1 MNMEYRR
8 NDIDISQFLPPVS
21 RDSRDMQEIMR
32 VENPEFML
40 LWEIMADLLDNQFIP
55 SMGELGLSH
64 WEWILEALPQ
74 DTDTIEDRRNRILR
88 LLAGTRPYTVE
99 KLQEMLDST
108 FGRGAVGVDLN
119 ENLYE
124 IWFIL
129 SKEMRERSGEVI
141 NYAEPIVPKNL
152 LLKTLVEEKVQT
164 KSNVGGGLYLV
175 DKEITILKPR
185 NYDISTTMYSGGALA
200 STTIEITRR

>member
-1 MNMEYRR
+1 MEYRR

-32 VENPEFML
+32 VENPEFIL

-55 SMGELGLSH
+55 TMGELGLSH
-64 WEWILEALPQ
+64 WEWILEVLPQ

-99 KLQEMLDST
+99 KLQEMLDAT

-119 ENLYE
+119 ENFYE
-124 IWFIL
+124 IWFVL

-164 KSNVGGGLYLV
+164 KANIGGSLFLV
-175 DKEITILKPR
+175 DREITILKPR
-185 NYDISTTMYSGGALA
+185 NYDISTTMYNGGALA

>member
-1 MNMEYRR
+1 MEYRR
-8 NDIDISQFLPPVS
+8 NDIDISKFLPPVS

-32 VENPEFML
+32 VENPEFIL

-64 WEWILEALPQ
+64 WEWILEVLPQ
-74 DTDTIEDRRNRILR
+74 DADTIEDRRNRILR

-99 KLQEMLDST
+99 KLQEMLDAT

-129 SKEMRERSGEVI
+129 SKEMRERSNEVI

-164 KSNVGGGLYLV
+164 KSNVGGSLYLV
-175 DKEITILKPR
+175 DKEITILKPK
-185 NYDISTTMYSGGALA
+185 NYDISTTIYNGGTLA

>member
-1 MNMEYRR
+1 MEYRR

-32 VENPEFML
+32 VENPEFIL

-55 SMGELGLSH
+55 TMGELGLSH
-64 WEWILEALPQ
+64 WEWILEVLPQ

-99 KLQEMLDST
+99 KLQEMLDAT
-108 FGRGAVGVDLN
+108 FGSGAVGVDLN

-129 SKEMRERSGEVI
+129 SKEMRERLSEVI

-152 LLKTLVEEKVQT
+152 LLKTLVEEKIQT
-164 KSNVGGGLYLV
+164 KLNVGGGLYLV

-185 NYDISTTMYSGGALA
+185 DYDISTTIYNGGALA
-200 STTIEITRR
+200 GTTIEITRR

>member
-1 MNMEYRR
+1 MEYRR

-21 RDSRDMQEIMR
+21 RDSQDIQEVMR
-32 VENPEFML
+32 IENTEFKL
-40 LWEIMADLLDNQFIP
+40 LWDIMADILDNQFIP
-55 SMGELGLSH
+55 AMGEFGLSH
-64 WEWILEALPQ
+64 WEWILDVLPQ

-99 KLQEMLDST
+99 KLQEMLDAT
-108 FGRGAVGVDLN
+108 FGNGAVGVDLD

-124 IWFIL
+124 IWFVL

-141 NYAEPIVPKNL
+141 SYAEPIVPKNL
-152 LLKTLVEEKVQT
+152 LLKTLVEEKIQT
-164 KSNVGGGLYLV
+164 KSTVSGGLIMV

-185 NYDISTTMYSGGALA
+185 NYDISTTIYNGGTLA

>member
-1 MNMEYRR
+1 
-8 NDIDISQFLPPVS
+8 
-21 RDSRDMQEIMR
+21 
-32 VENPEFML
+32 
-40 LWEIMADLLDNQFIP
+40 
-55 SMGELGLSH
+55 
-64 WEWILEALPQ
+64 
-74 DTDTIEDRRNRILR
+74 
-88 LLAGTRPYTVE
+88 
-99 KLQEMLDST
+99 MLDAT

-141 NYAEPIVPKNL
+141 SYAEPIVPKNL

-185 NYDISTTMYSGGALA
+185 NYDISTTIYNGGALA

>member
-1 MNMEYRR
+1 MEYRR
-8 NDIDISQFLPPVS
+8 NDIDISKFLPPVS

-32 VENPEFML
+32 VENPEFIL

-64 WEWILEALPQ
+64 WEWILEVLPQ
-74 DTDTIEDRRNRILR
+74 DADTIEDRRNRILR

-99 KLQEMLDST
+99 KLQEMLDAT

-129 SKEMRERSGEVI
+129 SKEMRERSNEVI

-164 KSNVGGGLYLV
+164 KSNVGGSLYLV
-175 DKEITILKPR
+175 DKEITILKPK
-185 NYDISTTMYSGGALA
+185 NYDISTSIYNGGTLA

>member
-1 MNMEYRR
+1 MEYRR
-8 NDIDISQFLPPVS
+8 NDIDIAQFLPPIS

-32 VENPEFML
+32 VENPEFIL

-55 SMGELGLSH
+55 TMGELGLSH
-64 WEWILEALPQ
+64 WEWILEVLPQ

-99 KLQEMLDST
+99 KLQEMLDAT

-124 IWFIL
+124 IWFVL

-185 NYDISTTMYSGGALA
+185 NYDISTTMYNGGALA
-200 STTIEITRR
+200 SATIEITRR

>member
-1 MNMEYRR
+1 MEYRR

-21 RDSRDMQEIMR
+21 RDSQDIQEVMR
-32 VENPEFML
+32 IENPEFKL
-40 LWEIMADLLDNQFIP
+40 LWDIMADILDNQFIHT
-55 SMGELGLSH
+55 MGEFGLSH
-64 WEWILEALPQ
+64 WEWILEVLPQ
-74 DTDTIEDRRNRILR
+74 DTHTIEDRRNRILR

-99 KLQEMLDST
+99 KLQEMLDDT
-108 FGRGAVGVDLN
+108 FGNGAVSVDLD

-141 NYAEPIVPKNL
+141 SYAEPIVPKNL

-164 KSNVGGGLYLV
+164 KLTVSGGLIMV

-185 NYDISTTMYSGGALA
+185 NYDISTEIYNGGALA

>member
-1 MNMEYRR
+1 MEYRR

-21 RDSRDMQEIMR
+21 RDSRDMQEIMC
-32 VENPEFML
+32 VENPEFIL

-64 WEWILEALPQ
+64 WEWILEVLPQ

-99 KLQEMLDST
+99 KLQEMLDAT

-152 LLKTLVEEKVQT
+152 LLKTLVEEKAQT
-164 KSNVGGGLYLV
+164 KLTLGGGLYLV

-185 NYDISTTMYSGGALA
+185 NYDISTTMYNGGALA

>member
-1 MNMEYRR
+1 MEYRR

-32 VENPEFML
+32 VENPEFIL

-64 WEWILEALPQ
+64 WEWILEVLPQ

-88 LLAGTRPYTVE
+88 LLAGTKPYTVE
-99 KLQEMLDST
+99 KLQEMLDAT

-185 NYDISTTMYSGGALA
+185 NYDISTTMYNGGSLA

>member
-1 MNMEYRR
+1 MEYRR
-8 NDIDISQFLPPVS
+8 NDIDIAQFLPPVS

-32 VENPEFML
+32 VENPEFIL

-64 WEWILEALPQ
+64 WEWILEVLPQ
-74 DTDTIEDRRNRILR
+74 DADTIEDRRNRILR
-88 LLAGTRPYTVE
+88 LLAGTRHYTVE
-99 KLQEMLDST
+99 KLQEMLDAT
-108 FGRGAVGVDLN
+108 FGRGAVGVNLN

-185 NYDISTTMYSGGALA
+185 NYDISTTMYNGGALA

>member
-1 MNMEYRR
+1 MEYRR

-32 VENPEFML
+32 VENPEFIL

-64 WEWILEALPQ
+64 WEWILEVLPQ

-99 KLQEMLDST
+99 KLQEMLDAT
-108 FGRGAVGVDLN
+108 FGNGAVGVDLD

-124 IWFIL
+124 IWFVL

-141 NYAEPIVPKNL
+141 SYAEPIVPKNL
-152 LLKTLVEEKVQT
+152 LLKTLVEEKIQT
-164 KSNVGGGLYLV
+164 KSTVSGGLIMV
-175 DKEITILKPR
+175 DKEITIFKPR
-185 NYDISTTMYSGGALA
+185 NYDISTTIYNGGTLA

>member
-1 MNMEYRR
+1 MEYRR

-32 VENPEFML
+32 VENPEFIL

-64 WEWILEALPQ
+64 WEWILEVLPQ

-99 KLQEMLDST
+99 KLQEMLDAT

-129 SKEMRERSGEVI
+129 SKEMRERSSEVI

-152 LLKTLVEEKVQT
+152 LLKILVEEKVQT
-164 KSNVGGGLYLV
+164 KSTFSGGLIMV

-185 NYDISTTMYSGGALA
+185 NYDISTIMYNGGALA
-200 STTIEITRR
+200 STTVEITRR

>member
-1 MNMEYRR
+1 MEYRR

-32 VENPEFML
+32 VENPEFIL

-64 WEWILEALPQ
+64 WEWILEVLPQ
-74 DTDTIEDRRNRILR
+74 DADTIEDRRNRILR

-99 KLQEMLDST
+99 KLQEMLDAT

-141 NYAEPIVPKNL
+141 SYAEPIVPKNL

-164 KSNVGGGLYLV
+164 KLTVSGGLIMV

-185 NYDISTTMYSGGALA
+185 NYDISTEIYNGGALA

>member
-1 MNMEYRR
+1 MEYRR

-32 VENPEFML
+32 AENPEFIL

-64 WEWILEALPQ
+64 WEWILEVLPQ
-74 DTDTIEDRRNRILR
+74 DEDTIEDRRNRILR

-99 KLQEMLDST
+99 KLQEMLDAT

-185 NYDISTTMYSGGALA
+185 NYDISTTIYNGGALA

>member
-1 MNMEYRR
+1 MEYRR
-8 NDIDISQFLPPVS
+8 NDIDIAQFLPPVS

-32 VENPEFML
+32 VENPEFIL

-64 WEWILEALPQ
+64 WEWILEVLPQ

-99 KLQEMLDST
+99 KLQEMLDAT

-164 KSNVGGGLYLV
+164 KSTVSGGLYLV

-185 NYDISTTMYSGGALA
+185 NYDISTTMYNGGALA

>member
-1 MNMEYRR
+1 MEYRL
-8 NDIDISQFLPPVS
+8 NYIDISQFLPPVS
-21 RDSRDMQEIMR
+21 RDSQDIQEVMR
-32 VENPEFML
+32 VENPEFKL
-40 LWEIMADLLDNQFIP
+40 LWDIMADLLDNQFIP

-64 WEWILEALPQ
+64 WEWILEVLPQ

-99 KLQEMLDST
+99 KLQEMLDAT
-108 FGRGAVGVDLN
+108 FGTGSVGVDLN
-119 ENLYE
+119 ENQYE

-152 LLKTLVEEKVQT
+152 LLKTLVEDKTQT
-164 KSNVGGGLYLV
+164 KLNVGGGLYLV

-185 NYDISTTMYSGGALA
+185 NYDISTTMYNGGALA

>member
-1 MNMEYRR
+1 MEYRR

-32 VENPEFML
+32 VENPEFIL

-55 SMGELGLSH
+55 TMGELGLSH
-64 WEWILEALPQ
+64 WEWILEVLPQ

-99 KLQEMLDST
+99 KLQEMLDAT
-108 FGRGAVGVDLN
+108 FGRGAVGVDLD

-164 KSNVGGGLYLV
+164 KSNVGGSLFLV

-185 NYDISTTMYSGGALA
+185 NYDISTTIYNGGALA
-200 STTIEITRR
+200 STTIEIIRR

>member
-1 MNMEYRR
+1 MEYRR

-32 VENPEFML
+32 VENPEFIL

-64 WEWILEALPQ
+64 WEWILEVLTQ
-74 DTDTIEDRRNRILR
+74 DADTIEDRRNRILR

-99 KLQEMLDST
+99 KLQEMLDAT

-185 NYDISTTMYSGGALA
+185 NYDISTTMYNGGSLA

>member
-1 MNMEYRR
+1 MEYRR

-21 RDSRDMQEIMR
+21 RDSQDIQEVMR
-32 VENPEFML
+32 IENPEFKL
-40 LWEIMADLLDNQFIP
+40 LWDIMADILDNQFIHT
-55 SMGELGLSH
+55 MGEFGLSH
-64 WEWILEALPQ
+64 WEWILEVLPQ

-99 KLQEMLDST
+99 KLQEMLDAT
-108 FGRGAVGVDLN
+108 FGNGAVSVDLD

-141 NYAEPIVPKNL
+141 SYAEPIVPKNL

-164 KSNVGGGLYLV
+164 KLTVSGGLIMV

-185 NYDISTTMYSGGALA
+185 NYDISTEIYNGGTLA

>member
-1 MNMEYRR
+1 MEYRR

-21 RDSRDMQEIMR
+21 RDSQDIQEVMR
-32 VENPEFML
+32 IENPEFKL
-40 LWEIMADLLDNQFIP
+40 LWDIMADLLDNQFIP

-64 WEWILEALPQ
+64 WEWILEVLPQ
-74 DTDTIEDRRNRILR
+74 DTDTIEDRHNRILR

-99 KLQEMLDST
+99 KLQEMLDAT

-164 KSNVGGGLYLV
+164 KSNVGGGLFLV
-175 DKEITILKPR
+175 DREITILKPR
-185 NYDISTTMYSGGALA
+185 NYDISTTMYNGGSLA

>member
-1 MNMEYRR
+1 MEYRR

-32 VENPEFML
+32 VENPEFIL

-64 WEWILEALPQ
+64 WEWILEVLPQ
-74 DTDTIEDRRNRILR
+74 DADTIEDRRNRILR

-99 KLQEMLDST
+99 KLQEMLDAT

-164 KSNVGGGLYLV
+164 KSTLGGGLYLV
-175 DKEITILKPR
+175 DKEISILKPR
-185 NYDISTTMYSGGALA
+185 NYDISTTMYNGGALA

>member
-1 MNMEYRR
+1 
-8 NDIDISQFLPPVS
+8 
-21 RDSRDMQEIMR
+21 
-32 VENPEFML
+32 
-40 LWEIMADLLDNQFIP
+40 
-55 SMGELGLSH
+55 
-64 WEWILEALPQ
+64 
-74 DTDTIEDRRNRILR
+74 
-88 LLAGTRPYTVE
+88 
-99 KLQEMLDST
+99 MLDAT

-129 SKEMRERSGEVI
+129 NKEMRERSGEVI

-164 KSNVGGGLYLV
+164 KSTLGGGLYLV

-185 NYDISTTMYSGGALA
+185 NYDISTTIITVGPLQAPRLKSQGGNRWHGVKP
-200 STTIEITRR
+200 I

>member
-1 MNMEYRR
+1 MEYRR

-32 VENPEFML
+32 VENPEFIL

-64 WEWILEALPQ
+64 WEWILEVLPQ

-99 KLQEMLDST
+99 KLQEMLDAT

-141 NYAEPIVPKNL
+141 SYAEPIVPKNL

-164 KSNVGGGLYLV
+164 KSTLGGGLYLV

-185 NYDISTTMYSGGALA
+185 NYDISATIYNGGALA

>member
-1 MNMEYRR
+1 MEYRR
-8 NDIDISQFLPPVS
+8 NYIDISQFLPPVS
-21 RDSRDMQEIMR
+21 CDSRDMQEIMR
-32 VENPEFML
+32 VENPEFIL

-64 WEWILEALPQ
+64 WEWILEVLPQ

-99 KLQEMLDST
+99 KLQEMLDAT
-108 FGRGAVGVDLN
+108 FGRGAVDVDLN

-152 LLKTLVEEKVQT
+152 LLKTLLEEKVQT
-164 KSNVGGGLYLV
+164 KSTVGGGLYLV

-185 NYDISTTMYSGGALA
+185 NYDISTTMYNGGALA

>member
-1 MNMEYRR
+1 MEYRR
-8 NDIDISQFLPPVS
+8 KDIDISQFLPPVS

-32 VENPEFML
+32 VENPEFIL

-64 WEWILEALPQ
+64 WEWILEVLPQ

-99 KLQEMLDST
+99 KLQEMLDAM

-185 NYDISTTMYSGGALA
+185 NYDISTTMYNGGALA

>member
-1 MNMEYRR
+1 MEYRR

-21 RDSRDMQEIMR
+21 RDSQDIQEVMR
-32 VENPEFML
+32 IENPEFKL
-40 LWEIMADLLDNQFIP
+40 LWDIMADILDNQFIP
-55 SMGELGLSH
+55 AMGEFGLSH
-64 WEWILEALPQ
+64 WEWILDVLPQ

-99 KLQEMLDST
+99 KLQEMLDAT
-108 FGRGAVGVDLN
+108 FGNGAVGVDLD

-124 IWFIL
+124 IWFVL

-141 NYAEPIVPKNL
+141 SYAEPIVPKNL
-152 LLKTLVEEKVQT
+152 LLKTLVEEKIQT
-164 KSNVGGGLYLV
+164 KSTVSGGLIMV

-185 NYDISTTMYSGGALA
+185 NYDISTTIYNGGTLA

>member
-1 MNMEYRR
+1 MEYRR

-32 VENPEFML
+32 VENPEFIL

-64 WEWILEALPQ
+64 WEWILEVLPQ
-74 DTDTIEDRRNRILR
+74 DTIEDRRNRILR

-99 KLQEMLDST
+99 KLQEMLDAT

-129 SKEMRERSGEVI
+129 NKEMRERSGEVI
-141 NYAEPIVPKNL
+141 NYVEPIVPKNL
-152 LLKTLVEEKVQT
+152 LLKTLVEEKIQT
-164 KSNVGGGLYLV
+164 KSTFSGGLIMV

-185 NYDISTTMYSGGALA
+185 NYDISTIMYNGGALA
-200 STTIEITRR
+200 STTVEITRR

>member
-1 MNMEYRR
+1 MEYRR
-8 NDIDISQFLPPVS
+8 DDIDISQFLPPVS
-21 RDSRDMQEIMR
+21 RDSQDIQEVMR
-32 VENPEFML
+32 IENPEFKL
-40 LWEIMADLLDNQFIP
+40 LWDIMADILDNQFIP
-55 SMGELGLSH
+55 TMGEFGLSH
-64 WEWILEALPQ
+64 WEWILDVLPL
-74 DTDTIEDRRNRILR
+74 DDDTIEDRRNRILR

-99 KLQEMLDST
+99 KLQEMLDAT
-108 FGRGAVGVDLN
+108 FGNGAVSVDLN

-141 NYAEPIVPKNL
+141 SYAEPIVPKNL

-164 KSNVGGGLYLV
+164 KLTVSGGLIMV

-185 NYDISTTMYSGGALA
+185 NYDISTEIYNGGTLA

>member
-1 MNMEYRR
+1 MEYRR

-32 VENPEFML
+32 VENPEFIL

-55 SMGELGLSH
+55 TMGELGLSH
-64 WEWILEALPQ
+64 WEWILEVLPQ

-99 KLQEMLDST
+99 KLQEMLDAT

-152 LLKTLVEEKVQT
+152 LLKTLVEDKTQT
-164 KSNVGGGLYLV
+164 KLNVGGGLYLV

-185 NYDISTTMYSGGALA
+185 NYDISTTIYNGGALA

>member
-1 MNMEYRR
+1 MEYRR

-21 RDSRDMQEIMR
+21 RDSQDIQEVMR
-32 VENPEFML
+32 IENPEFKL
-40 LWEIMADLLDNQFIP
+40 LWDIMADILDNQFIP
-55 SMGELGLSH
+55 TMGEFGLSH
-64 WEWILEALPQ
+64 WEWILEVLPQ

-99 KLQEMLDST
+99 KLQEMLDAT
-108 FGRGAVGVDLN
+108 FGNGAVGVDLD

-141 NYAEPIVPKNL
+141 SYAEPIVPKNL
-152 LLKTLVEEKVQT
+152 LLKTLVEEKIQT
-164 KSNVGGGLYLV
+164 KSTVSGGLIMV

-185 NYDISTTMYSGGALA
+185 NYDISTEIYNGGTLA

>member
-1 MNMEYRR
+1 MEYRR
-8 NDIDISQFLPPVS
+8 NDIDIAQFLPPVS

-32 VENPEFML
+32 VENPEFIL

-64 WEWILEALPQ
+64 WEWILEVLPQ

-99 KLQEMLDST
+99 KLQEMLDAT

-185 NYDISTTMYSGGALA
+185 NYDISTTMYNGGALA

>member
-1 MNMEYRR
+1 MEYRR

-32 VENPEFML
+32 VENPEFIL

-55 SMGELGLSH
+55 TMGELGLSH
-64 WEWILEALPQ
+64 WEWILEVLPQ

-99 KLQEMLDST
+99 KLQEMLDAT
-108 FGRGAVGVDLN
+108 FGRGAVGVDLD

-164 KSNVGGGLYLV
+164 KLNVGGGLYLV

-185 NYDISTTMYSGGALA
+185 NYDISTTIYNGGTLA

>member
-1 MNMEYRR
+1 MEYRR

-21 RDSRDMQEIMR
+21 RDSQDIQEVMQI
-32 VENPEFML
+32 ENPEFKL
-40 LWEIMADLLDNQFIP
+40 LWDIMADLLDNQFIP

-64 WEWILEALPQ
+64 WEWILEVLPQ

-99 KLQEMLDST
+99 KLQEMLDAT
-108 FGRGAVGVDLN
+108 FGNGAVGVDLD

-164 KSNVGGGLYLV
+164 KLTVSGGLIMV

-185 NYDISTTMYSGGALA
+185 NYDISTEIYNGGTLA
-200 STTIEITRR
+200 SATIEITRR

>member
-1 MNMEYRR
+1 MEYRR
-8 NDIDISQFLPPVS
+8 SNIDISQFLPPVS

-32 VENPEFML
+32 VENPEFIL

-64 WEWILEALPQ
+64 WEWILEVLPQ

-99 KLQEMLDST
+99 RLQEMLDAT

-141 NYAEPIVPKNL
+141 NYSEPIVPKNL

-164 KSNVGGGLYLV
+164 KSTVGGGLYLV

-185 NYDISTTMYSGGALA
+185 NYDISTTMYNGGALA

>member
-1 MNMEYRR
+1 MEYRR
-8 NDIDISQFLPPVS
+8 NDIDIAQFLPPVS

-32 VENPEFML
+32 VENPEFIL
-40 LWEIMADLLDNQFIP
+40 LWEIMAGLLDNQFIP

-64 WEWILEALPQ
+64 WEWILEVLPQ

-99 KLQEMLDST
+99 KLQEMLDAT

-164 KSNVGGGLYLV
+164 KSTLGGGLYLV

-185 NYDISTTMYSGGALA
+185 NYDISTTMYNGGALA

>member
-1 MNMEYRR
+1 MEYRR

-32 VENPEFML
+32 VENPEFIL
-40 LWEIMADLLDNQFIP
+40 LWEIMADLLDNQFIL

-64 WEWILEALPQ
+64 WEWILEVLPQ
-74 DTDTIEDRRNRILR
+74 DTDTIDDRRNRILR

-99 KLQEMLDST
+99 KLQEMLDAT

-164 KSNVGGGLYLV
+164 KSTVGGGLYLV

-185 NYDISTTMYSGGALA
+185 NYDISTTIYNGGALA
-200 STTIEITRR
+200 NTTIEITRR

>member
-1 MNMEYRR
+1 MEYRR

-21 RDSRDMQEIMR
+21 RDSQDIQEVMR
-32 VENPEFML
+32 IENPEFKL
-40 LWEIMADLLDNQFIP
+40 LWDIMADILDNQFIP
-55 SMGELGLSH
+55 AMGEFGLSH
-64 WEWILEALPQ
+64 WEWILDVLPQ

-99 KLQEMLDST
+99 KLQEMLDTT
-108 FGRGAVGVDLN
+108 FGNGAVGVDLD

-124 IWFIL
+124 IWFVL

-141 NYAEPIVPKNL
+141 SYAEPIVPKNL
-152 LLKTLVEEKVQT
+152 LLKTLVEEKIQT
-164 KSNVGGGLYLV
+164 KSTVSGGLIMV

-185 NYDISTTMYSGGALA
+185 NYDISTTIYNGGTLA

>member
-1 MNMEYRR
+1 MEYRR